1 MKPRICVSI
10 SPSTTSELLD
20 HLHRAQALLA
30 DLAEVRLENLH
41 DRVHLQELL
50 ARDELSIPLIATNRP
65 SIEENGHGS
74 DDARLDPLLDAV
86 EAGFQFVDVELSTK
100 NLRDALDKLREKG
113 AKIILSSHDHS
124 KTPSRLELEST
135 LAKMMPN
142 KPDICKLVTTAQNM
156 ADNLRVLNLL
166 EERHTAIPLVC
177 LAMGKQGMWSRIL
190 APFYGAPFTYASIEP
205 GKETAPGQPS
215 ISELRQIYNIIGN
228 E

>member
-1 MKPRICVSI
+1 MRPRICVSI
-10 SPSTTSELLD
+10 SPNTTSELLD
-20 HLHRAQALLA
+20 DLHRAETLSA

-41 DRVHLQELL
+41 DRVHLQELG
-50 ARDELSIPLIATNRP
+50 ARGNLGIPLIATNRP
-65 SIEENGHGS
+65 YIEGNGLGS
-74 DDARLDPLLDAV
+74 ESARLDPLLDAV
-86 EAGFQFVDVELSTK
+86 DAGFQFVDVELSTN
-100 NLRDALDKLREKG
+100 NLGDALDKLRERG
-113 AKIILSSHDHS
+113 AKIILSSHDPS

-135 LAKMMPN
+135 LAKMLAN
-142 KPDICKLVTTAQNM
+142 KPDICKLVTTAQTM

-166 EERHTAIPLVC
+166 EERHTAMPLVC